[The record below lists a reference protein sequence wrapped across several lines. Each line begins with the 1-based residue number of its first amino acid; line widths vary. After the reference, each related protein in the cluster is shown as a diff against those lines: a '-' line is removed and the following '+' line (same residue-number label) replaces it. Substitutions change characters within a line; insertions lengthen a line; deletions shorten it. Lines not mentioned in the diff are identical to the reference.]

1 MPHSE
6 TFAVCRKTMY
16 GQIRCVY
23 PRAAVAVYSPV
34 LGFSTGIAYV
44 FIFSINLGTVFFF
57 FLQNLLRYISMCV
70 CSCHMKDVIPSCIGC
85 NQYS

>member
-44 FIFSINLGTVFFF
+44 FIFSINLGTVFLFF
-57 FLQNLLRYISMCV
+57 FAKFVTLHIYV
-70 CSCHMKDVIPSCIGC
+70 CMFLSHERC
-85 NQYS
+85 NSKLHWL